1 MKILIGSKAL
11 ASYSEFSERT
21 VKDVDY
27 FTDAVTELLPT
38 HENGLKLEPFY
49 HQAIVDY
56 FGNGVTRT
64 ATLEELYTIK
74 VSHIFWDLKNNS
86 WDKHACDIMKMQEKD
101 IKLIPEL
108 YKLLYKVWIEVHGN
122 KKANLSQMADSFFK
136 DGVTRIYVHDSIHAS
151 VAYYDAPLY
160 ERILMDGEEVKVD
173 KLKFDAMSHED
184 KIKLVREEVY
194 ATALERLVVPSGYK
208 YSPRR
213 AYGWALR
220 RTVTSLA
227 RGWFA
232 LYIVENLRELWK
244 PDCDYVQRHLDN
256 KDKLILLEN
265 TK

>member
-11 ASYSEFSERT
+11 ASYPQFSDRK

-27 FTDAVTELLPT
+27 FTDHKMEEKGV
-38 HENGLKLEPFY
+38 EPFF
-49 HQAIVDY
+49 HFNILNY
-56 FGNGVTRT
+56 FEDQERT

-74 VSHIFWDLKNNS
+74 LSHIFWDLKNNS
-86 WDKHACDIMKMQEKD
+86 WDKHAYDIMRFQDEG
-101 IKLIPEL
+101 IEYIPHL
-108 YKLLYKVWIEVHGN
+108 YKILYKTWEEVHGK

-136 DGVTRIYVHDSIHAS
+136 DAVKRIYVHDSIHAS

-173 KLKFDAMSHED
+173 KSKFDAMSHED
-184 KIKLVREEVY
+184 KIKLAREEVY
-194 ATALERLVVPSGYK
+194 ATALERLIVPSDYK

-213 AYGWALR
+213 AYSWALR
-220 RTVTSLA
+220 RTITSLA

-232 LYIVENLRELWK
+232 LFMAENLRELWK
-244 PDCDYVQRHLDN
+244 PDVDYVQVHKDN

-265 TK
+265 EK